1 MERRDESV
9 RCNVGESGSGLDDD
23 HDDDTWVRRERS
35 SDSPANGMQDVDRKK
50 KRLLIAILSQIL
62 SVLLTFASISVQS
75 LANDNVN
82 LPATLNMYSYAL
94 LCVVYVPWLMW
105 NLLRDRDAETS
116 KKSSLNLLLND
127 GNSSLQ
133 SVEGVVEA
141 KIWMK
146 GPLWKYCVLA
156 LCDVE
161 ANFIIVFA
169 YNFTSITSVTLLDFS
184 TIPFAM
190 ILTYFFLQTRYN
202 VGHIAGATSCVAG
215 LLVLVLADVTS
226 GGTVEAGSRPYLGDS
241 MVVFSA
247 FLYASSNMFE
257 ENILKTG
264 ADRKE
269 VLAALPLLAL
279 PLASMQAFFLEHKR
293 WQQLFVNWR
302 IVGWAT
308 GYVTSIFTFYSIAP
322 YVLREGGSAAFNL
335 AMITSDLWAGLAKV
349 LMFGGF
355 GSVKLALA
363 FFVALILVMIGLFV
377 FTKAGDPVQSGDMIS
392 KQTKLSYSTLSNN
405 NEEIDGIDI
414 NTSRHESD
422 RAALL
427 RSSHSLS

>member
-1 MERRDESV
+1 
-9 RCNVGESGSGLDDD
+9 
-23 HDDDTWVRRERS
+23 
-35 SDSPANGMQDVDRKK
+35 
-50 KRLLIAILSQIL
+50 
-62 SVLLTFASISVQS
+62 
-75 LANDNVN
+75 
-82 LPATLNMYSYAL
+82 
-94 LCVVYVPWLMW
+94 
-105 NLLRDRDAETS
+105 
-116 KKSSLNLLLND
+116 
-127 GNSSLQ
+127 
-133 SVEGVVEA
+133 
-141 KIWMK
+141 
-146 GPLWKYCVLA
+146 
-156 LCDVE
+156 
-161 ANFIIVFA
+161 
-169 YNFTSITSVTLLDFS
+169 
-184 TIPFAM
+184 
-190 ILTYFFLQTRYN
+190 
-202 VGHIAGATSCVAG
+202 
-215 LLVLVLADVTS
+215 
-226 GGTVEAGSRPYLGDS
+226 
-241 MVVFSA
+241 
-247 FLYASSNMFE
+247 
-257 ENILKTG
+257 
-264 ADRKE
+264 
-269 VLAALPLLAL
+269 
-279 PLASMQAFFLEHKR
+279 MQAFFLEHKR

-427 RSSHSLS
+427 RSSHSHS